1 VSGLLEGVRGAV
13 LAPGEGA
20 QRAGVLLTGM
30 GATLG
35 DEPAGADFC
44 ILDADRDIEGLRA
57 RHPAMVVLVMRDGG
71 DGESAALTAVEAV
84 AAVVTGLRHAGR
96 TLAGLRIDLDAA
108 HALAA
113 ATGEAL
119 MVEHATGG
127 GDPS

>member
-1 VSGLLEGVRGAV
+1 MSGLLEGVRGVV

-20 QRAGVLLTGM
+20 QRAGVLLARM

-35 DEPAGADFC
+35 DDPEGADFC
-44 ILDADRDIEGLRA
+44 ILDVGGDIEGLRA
-57 RHPAMVVLVMRDGG
+57 RHPALVVLVVREGG
-71 DGESAALTAVEAV
+71 AGESAALTAAEAV

-108 HALAA
+108 DALAA

-119 MVEHATGG
+119 MVEHLTGRG
-127 GDPS
+127 ESS